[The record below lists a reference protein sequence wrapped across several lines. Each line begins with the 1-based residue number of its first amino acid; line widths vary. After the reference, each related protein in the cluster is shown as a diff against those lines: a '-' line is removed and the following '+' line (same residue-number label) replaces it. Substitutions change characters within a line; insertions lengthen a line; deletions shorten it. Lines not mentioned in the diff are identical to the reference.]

1 MLELS
6 FGCWCDFLWQIKFG
20 TFFGSTVL
28 AVRPAWPWDP
38 RGSGAHVKPN
48 NCEYRRNS
56 CGTIRNLVV
65 LTVHPAWPCHLL
77 HLQPIQSSLSDY
89 PYCHTFFGIFIY
101 IYILISVEMYTLIYN
116 LFLIKKHTHILMFAT
131 CLQHL
136 WT

>member
-1 MLELS
+1 MDLLELS

-77 HLQPIQSSLSDY
+77 HLQPIQSPLSDY
-89 PYCHTFFGIFIY
+89 PYCHSFLVFPYIY

-116 LFLIKKHTHILMFAT
+116 LFLIKNILIY
-131 CLQHL
+131 
-136 WT
+136 